1 MVKKKL
7 KRRAPKRKSPS
18 VALKDIHAALAS
30 ERRGYLRKRLL
41 ILKSVLSGRSCIIA
55 ARRAGVDV
63 STAQRWV
70 KRYRAGGLEQ
80 LRKTRPGMLSPEQIA
95 EVSTLIQAKPEIRWK
110 ELCAVVKRRF
120 GLAYSVTGLLRRVGK
135 KACHVPE
142 GTVRDPLPGVNARD
156 IDAALVGEDRPYI
169 RKRLLAVQAILSG
182 ATREQAARQVRA
194 GVGSV
199 YRWMMIRRGGLAA
212 FVRGAPG
219 LKPKDALSPS
229 QVEKLRRD
237 LSGVLE
243 GSHDAEERKRLTAVL
258 KVLSGKAM
266 YRVATELHVKPASVA
281 HWMKKLRRRG
291 AASLRMP
298 VRVPTIEADPAAL
311 RRLASGERDHRFVE
325 RLWAVAGLAEGRTLS
340 DVARRSGVH
349 RVTLN
354 AWCKAYRRGGIDALR
369 PREPCIVRRR
379 PRLNPAQLDELAAL
393 IRARPG
399 LSRWQLW
406 EIVKRRFG
414 FDYTLDGLMR
424 LVREELGF
432 VRVGDRLVSA

>member
-1 MVKKKL
+1 
-7 KRRAPKRKSPS
+7 
-18 VALKDIHAALAS
+18 
-30 ERRGYLRKRLL
+30 
-41 ILKSVLSGRSCIIA
+41 
-55 ARRAGVDV
+55 
-63 STAQRWV
+63 
-70 KRYRAGGLEQ
+70 
-80 LRKTRPGMLSPEQIA
+80 
-95 EVSTLIQAKPEIRWK
+95 
-110 ELCAVVKRRF
+110 
-120 GLAYSVTGLLRRVGK
+120 
-135 KACHVPE
+135 
-142 GTVRDPLPGVNARD
+142 
-156 IDAALVGEDRPYI
+156 
-169 RKRLLAVQAILSG
+169 
-182 ATREQAARQVRA
+182 
-194 GVGSV
+194 
-199 YRWMMIRRGGLAA
+199 
-212 FVRGAPG
+212 
-219 LKPKDALSPS
+219 
-229 QVEKLRRD
+229 
-237 LSGVLE
+237 
-243 GSHDAEERKRLTAVL
+243 
-258 KVLSGKAM
+258 
-266 YRVATELHVKPASVA
+266 
-281 HWMKKLRRRG
+281 
-291 AASLRMP
+291 MP